1 MIHMHPPGWAPGR
14 AARPLV
20 LVGLSLGL
28 SLVLGLGCGGAD
40 EKGEGDAAGGADAGQ
55 DSGGAEG
62 DAGGADTGPCAEVPL
77 VNYNN
82 FGHSFVLHT
91 CQGCH
96 ASTAADRYGAPAD
109 STFDTVEQVWA
120 QRDRVLARAAAE
132 PPTMPPAGG
141 SSEDDRVRLRWWLE
155 CAEEGT

>member
-1 MIHMHPPGWAPGR
+1 MRRQGVRQRGWA
-14 AARPLV
+14 ACLLLA
-20 LVGLSLGL
+20 
-28 SLVLGLGCGGAD
+28 LGCGGGPAPKGGGSGAD
-40 EKGEGDAAGGADAGQ
+40 GGAE
-55 DSGGAEG
+55 DSGGAGE
-62 DAGGADTGPCAEVPL
+62 GGADTGPCADVPL

-82 FGHSFVLHT
+82 FGQAFITHT

-96 ASTAADRYGAPAD
+96 ASTAADRYGAPED

-120 QRDRVLARAAAE
+120 QRDRVLIRAAVD

>member
-1 MIHMHPPGWAPGR
+1 MKGRGWI
-14 AARPLV
+14 
-20 LVGLSLGL
+20 LGL
-28 SLVLGLGCGGAD
+28 ALSFACGGEPAPKGGVGGAD
-40 EKGEGDAAGGADAGQ
+40 GGAE
-55 DSGGAEG
+55 DSGGAGE
-62 DAGGADTGPCAEVPL
+62 GGADTGPCADVPL

-96 ASTAADRYGAPAD
+96 ASTAADRYGAPED